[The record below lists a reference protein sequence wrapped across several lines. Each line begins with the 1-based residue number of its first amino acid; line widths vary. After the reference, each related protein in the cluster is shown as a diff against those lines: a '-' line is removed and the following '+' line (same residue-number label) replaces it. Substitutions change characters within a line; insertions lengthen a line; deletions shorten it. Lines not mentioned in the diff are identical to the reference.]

1 MNFGLSDGESLE
13 KTNSMVL
20 INDSKETSNSR
31 LINANIGK
39 SLIETTTKSFENM
52 NYRQPSLDM
61 CMFSMQVHQSLFF
74 VKQQF
79 RCCFMVDLINFMEFD
94 IGISYRPF
102 NYQ

>member
-31 LINANIGK
+31 LINADIGK

-52 NYRQPSLDM
+52 NSSSTITRY
-61 CMFSMQVHQSLFF
+61 VHVQYAGSP
-74 VKQQF
+74 VTIF
-79 RCCFMVDLINFMEFD
+79 RETTV
-94 IGISYRPF
+94 
-102 NYQ
+102 